1 MAVRPRTALLAV
13 AGLLLLTG
21 GGAAASVAPAGTG
34 MDPRT
39 VALREKFFGTDNVD
53 AGGNVRRDKVIL
65 SWAGV
70 MTYAAAIN
78 GNVVLLDAWV
88 PRGEHAGYVPTDPGE
103 LALLRPSHVFIG
115 HGHFDHAA
123 DAAEI
128 VSESGATLVSTPEE
142 CDQVRAQAVRDFA
155 DTTISCLDAAP
166 RGAAPGTRSTVRALP
181 GVAIETV
188 TVIHSGAQAPDRADR
203 GGLHTPLAPPS
214 DFSVIANHPPT
225 AQSVAHLGSHQVD
238 KENGD
243 VLYQFRVGDFALTHH
258 DTSGPNKELA
268 PVVYDALRALPKTD
282 VEVASVQGFGQFT
295 NGGRDFRL
303 MVEALRPQELVPGH
317 HDNWLPG
324 LSTRGAYYRPYV
336 VDELRRIPVAQRPVL
351 RWVEDPADYLRQIVY
366 DVGDPRWKR

>member
-1 MAVRPRTALLAV
+1 
-13 AGLLLLTG
+13 
-21 GGAAASVAPAGTG
+21 
-34 MDPRT
+34 
-39 VALREKFFGTDNVD
+39 
-53 AGGNVRRDKVIL
+53 
-65 SWAGV
+65 
-70 MTYAAAIN
+70 
-78 GNVVLLDAWV
+78 V

-103 LALLRPSHVFIG
+103 LALLKPSHVFIG

-166 RGAAPGTRSTVRALP
+166 RAAAPGTRSTVRALP

-225 AQSVAHLGSHQVD
+225 AQSLAHLGSHQVD

-268 PVVYDALRALPKTD
+268 
-282 VEVASVQGFGQFT
+282 
-295 NGGRDFRL
+295 
-303 MVEALRPQELVPGH
+303 ALRPQELVPGH

-351 RWVEDPADYLRQIVY
+351 RWLEDPADYLRQIVY